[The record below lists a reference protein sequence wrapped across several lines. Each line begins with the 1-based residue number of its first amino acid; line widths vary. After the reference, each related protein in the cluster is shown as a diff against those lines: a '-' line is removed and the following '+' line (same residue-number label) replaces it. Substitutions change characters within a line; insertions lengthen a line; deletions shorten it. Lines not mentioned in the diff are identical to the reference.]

1 MMTLRQISIKSL
13 PIVIALQCNADQVSA
28 DNQNSQS
35 QSIIL
40 KDLNI
45 RPNIVKKFVR
55 EELLRQLE
63 SFESYRPDSVS
74 DATRNPF
81 DQKRYQFKILK
92 DSILK

>member
-13 PIVIALQCNADQVSA
+13 PIILALQCNTDHANA
-28 DNQNSQS
+28 DNQTFQA
-35 QSIIL
+35 QSIMK

-45 RPNIVKKFVR
+45 RPNIVKKFDQ

-63 SFESYRPDSVS
+63 SYRPDSFS

-81 DQKRYQFKILK
+81 DQKRYQFKNLR